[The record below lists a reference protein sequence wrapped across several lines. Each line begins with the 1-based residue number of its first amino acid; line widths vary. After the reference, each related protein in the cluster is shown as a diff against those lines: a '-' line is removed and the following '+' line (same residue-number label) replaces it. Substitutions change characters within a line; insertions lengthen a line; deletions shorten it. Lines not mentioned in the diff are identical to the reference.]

1 MCELSPKAEIPLETI
16 AAAFCYLITS
26 MSILSTQHLHQ
37 AKELI
42 FKQGRLLERQLYEY
56 VFESGEREACLKAL
70 LAYQNTDGGFGN
82 GLEPDVLCPAST
94 PIGAESALFVLDM
107 LDYRESDVIGPLLDW
122 LEANQ
127 SESGAIDYPPPT
139 LTQYPHQPWW
149 NKPDSDRVLV
159 LAGMLSDWQ
168 CDRAHFFSKVRQ
180 FYEQSEPE
188 AEYSFYSYP
197 LFVYL
202 AQCCQDNDEQL
213 FNEIRQQL
221 SSILNENEE
230 HFPLFSRYWYHLKDF
245 VESDVLNQSAESVAT
260 AIRND
265 GGIVRLYP
273 DLPWWQPIFTLDSLM
288 LLKRWS
294 YL

>member
-1 MCELSPKAEIPLETI
+1 MP
-16 AAAFCYLITS
+16 
-26 MSILSTQHLHQ
+26 ILSAQQLHP

-42 FKQGRLLERQLYEY
+42 FKQGRLLERKLYEY
-56 VFESGEREACLKAL
+56 MFESGDRGACLKAL
-70 LAYQNTDGGFGN
+70 LAYQNADGGFGN

-107 LDYRESDVIGPLLDW
+107 LDYRESDVIAPLLDW

-127 SESGAIDYPPPT
+127 SESGAIAYPPPT

-159 LAGMLSDWQ
+159 LAGMLSNWQ
-168 CDRAHFFSKVRQ
+168 CDRANFFAKVRQ
-180 FYEQSEPE
+180 FYDQSQPE
-188 AEYSFYSYP
+188 DGYSFYSYP

-202 AQCCQDNDEQL
+202 ARCRQNDDEQK
-213 FNEIRQQL
+213 FNELLQQL
-221 SSILNENEE
+221 PSILSTNEE
-230 HFPLFSRYWYHLKDF
+230 HFPLFSRYWYHLKD
-245 VESDVLNQSAESVAT
+245 VVASDVLDQAAEVVAT
-260 AIRND
+260 AIRDD
-265 GGIVRLYP
+265 GGIIQLYP